1 MTVAVAG
8 AGGMRD
14 MFGSGWVDKNNV
26 RSSTANRQTDRD
38 RWFTTEYEIRKLPAK
53 FPRFDIYT
61 TNNTKGR
68 EDERRSRYR

>member
-38 RWFTTEYEIRKLPAK
+38 RWFTTEYEIRK
-53 FPRFDIYT
+53 
-61 TNNTKGR
+61 
-68 EDERRSRYR
+68 